1 MDEIDKKLIGLL
13 QKNGK
18 LTMRQLSEELSLSTT
33 PIYERLRRLENSKV
47 ITGYHAHIDEAKVG
61 LGLEIFCSVTL
72 ESHKAEY
79 LRSFELGIKKF
90 DEVLECYHLAG
101 TFDFLLKIL
110 VKDMNAYADFVN
122 MKLAKLENIGLVQS
136 MMVLKK
142 IKQTRALPL
151 VDKVTP

>member
-1 MDEIDKKLIGLL
+1 MDATDKKLISLL

-18 LTMRQLSEELSLSTT
+18 LTMEELSAELGLSIT
-33 PIYERLRRLENSKV
+33 PIYERLRRLEKDKT
-47 ITGYHAHIDEAKVG
+47 ITGYHAHVDENKVG

-72 ESHKAEY
+72 ESHKSEVLVA
-79 LRSFELGIKKF
+79 FEEGIQQF

-110 VKDMNAYADFVN
+110 VRDMNDYADFVN
-122 MKLAKLENIGLVQS
+122 TKLAKLENIGLVQS

-142 IKQTRALPL
+142 IKQTRVLPI
-151 VDKVTP
+151 K

>member
-1 MDEIDKKLIGLL
+1 M
-13 QKNGK
+13 
-18 LTMRQLSEELSLSTT
+18 TMRELSEKLQLSTT
-33 PIYERLRRLENSKV
+33 PIYERLRRLESKRI

-72 ESHKAEY
+72 ESHKAEF
-79 LRSFELGIKKF
+79 LRNFEAGIKHF

-101 TFDFLLKIL
+101 TFDFLLKVL

-122 MKLAKLENIGLVQS
+122 KKLAKLENIGLVQS

-142 IKQTRALPL
+142 IKQTRVLPL
-151 VDKVTP
+151 IDEISS